1 VTGGWTMPPFH
12 GWTDGS
18 LIQSTGGTR
27 NHRCPE
33 EIHRMQ
39 AVDGGVGV
47 RLWSIFSSLKLKV
60 GYTAFGRPKSI
71 GVYINLSVAF
81 NFSLLF
87 EFDQQ

>member
-1 VTGGWTMPPFH
+1 
-12 GWTDGS
+12 
-18 LIQSTGGTR
+18 
-27 NHRCPE
+27 
-33 EIHRMQ
+33 MQ

>member
-1 VTGGWTMPPFH
+1 VTGGWTVLSFH

-47 RLWSIFSSLKLKV
+47 RLWSIFSS
-60 GYTAFGRPKSI
+60 
-71 GVYINLSVAF
+71 
-81 NFSLLF
+81 F
-87 EFDQQ
+87 EAQSRLRGIWEAEKHRRIY